1 MALTS
6 FITATLLIA
15 RTVVSIYSKMEP
27 VMIGMRLSLQTLLLV
42 SLVQMAIME
51 KQLGIVYQMIN
62 GKPLIPIWGKNNFSF
77 KNLFMHWSLLIIK
90 LYFSK
95 CTSNGDEINNATEEV
110 ANSAGPPTD
119 TIFNLNNNLK
129 DKPLIS
135 GDLLLLDN
143 FTVTAIEA
151 QRRWLMNETDPN
163 NKEEGTKN
171 FADAIVGLTNT
182 ILNSTVAFWGLLEYP
197 RFQLIGQIQLHV
209 EETKALLGTWLIT
222 QQNYTKNET
231 YLGINDY
238 LCSSTLSLL
247 KNNSFHFLNI

>member
-1 MALTS
+1 M
-6 FITATLLIA
+6 
-15 RTVVSIYSKMEP
+15 
-27 VMIGMRLSLQTLLLV
+27 
-42 SLVQMAIME
+42 
-51 KQLGIVYQMIN
+51 
-62 GKPLIPIWGKNNFSF
+62 
-77 KNLFMHWSLLIIK
+77 
-90 LYFSK
+90 YFSK

-209 EETKALLGTWLIT
+209 EETKALLGTWVIT